1 MLQEFDYLLIDISNS
16 FTKIVPS
23 NAESLGDKIISIP
36 TNEINER
43 CLKDLS
49 WNSDYS
55 DFGVILSSVVPK
67 LNYEV
72 ESVFGKERILEVSNS
87 VHIGCKID
95 YPDPRSIGADRLAN
109 VAAAV
114 SLYGE
119 PAVVVDFGTA
129 VTFDVISSE
138 KSYIGG
144 VIAPGL
150 TSMTDYMFDHT
161 ALLPRID
168 LDEPSS
174 IIGKSTEDAML
185 SGAVIGYRGLVKE
198 IISSIFKELEESSV
212 QVIATGGYAQLISS
226 GLKEINIVN
235 DSLTLEGLRIIAGL
249 NPPHES

>member
-1 MLQEFDYLLIDISNS
+1 MPQEFDYLLIDISNS

-23 NAESLGDKIISIP
+23 SAESLGDKIISIP
-36 TNEINER
+36 TNEMNEG

-49 WNSDYS
+49 WNSNNS
-55 DFGVILSSVVPK
+55 NFSIILSSVVPK
-67 LNYEV
+67 LNDKV
-72 ESVFGKERILEVSNS
+72 ESVFGKERILEVSDS
-87 VHIGCKID
+87 VKIGCEID

-109 VAAAV
+109 VAAVV
-114 SLYGE
+114 SLYAE
-119 PAVVVDFGTA
+119 PAVIVDFGTA

-150 TSMTDYMFDHT
+150 ASMTDYMFDHT

-198 IISSIFKELEESSV
+198 VLSSIFNELDEPSV

-235 DSLTLEGLRIIAGL
+235 DTLTLEGLRIIASL
-249 NPPHES
+249 NPSHES